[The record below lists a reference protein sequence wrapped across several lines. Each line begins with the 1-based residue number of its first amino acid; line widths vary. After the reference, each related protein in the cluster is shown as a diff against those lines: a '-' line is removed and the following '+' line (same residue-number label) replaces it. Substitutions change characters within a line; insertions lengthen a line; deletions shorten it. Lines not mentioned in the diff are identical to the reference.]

1 MFDGIKSA
9 LFGIVHRALSTKDS
23 DETIA
28 RRCEMIRYENKLF
41 YEYLSEFNE
50 DNYEFLRLISV
61 DNLEKGYSGLKEKE
75 ELLVTGISKD
85 DILDLLSDP
94 ETTTDF
100 NTYLEINLLKH
111 YKLL

>member
-9 LFGIVHRALSTKDS
+9 LFGIVHRALSIKDS

-61 DNLEKGYSGLKEKE
+61 DNLEKGYSGLKENTRF
-75 ELLVTGISKD
+75 LR
-85 DILDLLSDP
+85 ILR
-94 ETTTDF
+94 
-100 NTYLEINLLKH
+100 I
-111 YKLL
+111 

>member
-1 MFDGIKSA
+1 MKRKNVKVSWGGI
-9 LFGIVHRALSTKDS
+9 
-23 DETIA
+23 ETH
-28 RRCEMIRYENKLF
+28 
-41 YEYLSEFNE
+41 
-50 DNYEFLRLISV
+50 
-61 DNLEKGYSGLKEKE
+61 SGLIEKE